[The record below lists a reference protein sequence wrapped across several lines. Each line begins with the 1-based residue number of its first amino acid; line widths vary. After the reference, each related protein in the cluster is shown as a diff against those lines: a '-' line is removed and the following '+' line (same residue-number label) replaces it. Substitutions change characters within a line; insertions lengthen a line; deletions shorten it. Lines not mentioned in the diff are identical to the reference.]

1 MYVTVVLERQYTNCI
16 ISVQIIIQTPLYC
29 AWLLHAQRGLRT
41 KWHVL
46 TGNVLKENK
55 VTGFQTGKNFRGLRT
70 KWHVLAGNV
79 LKENKVTGFQ
89 TGKNF
94 KVGSVIDWSSEI
106 FQTSRDDHAPSLNI
120 PVSVIYF
127 LECCFE

>member
-1 MYVTVVLERQYTNCI
+1 M
-16 ISVQIIIQTPLYC
+16 
-29 AWLLHAQRGLRT
+29 
-41 KWHVL
+41 WHVL
-46 TGNVLKENK
+46 T
-55 VTGFQTGKNFRGLRT
+55 
-70 KWHVLAGNV
+70 GNV

-106 FQTSRDDHAPSLNI
+106 FQTSHDDHSPSINI

-127 LECCFE
+127 LGYCFE